1 MSGNNYAARA
11 LQTVFENVF
20 PPQCMA
26 CNSIVAQSGGSIV
39 AQSGG
44 LCGQCWTDTHFISGL
59 ICDKCGT
66 PLPGDGGSDAE
77 MCDECLIIARPWDKG
92 RGALIYKGAGRKLI
106 LGLKHGDRTDVGKN
120 AGKWLERAAS
130 EILNHNVIVAPVPLH
145 WTRFFKRR
153 YNQSAILAAGL
164 TARCGANMVPDL
176 LLRRQKTT
184 SLDGLSKEKRFETLQ
199 GAISTNPRTHHE
211 IAGMDVLIVDDV
223 MTSGA
228 TFAACAE
235 ACFKANAKSVCVL
248 ALARV
253 VKDA

>member
-26 CNSIVAQSGGSIV
+26 CNSLV

-44 LCGQCWTDTHFISGL
+44 LCGQCWGDTHFISGL
-59 ICDKCGT
+59 VCDKCGA
-66 PLPGDGGSDAE
+66 PLPGDEGGEDE
-77 MCDECLIIARPWDKG
+77 YCDDCLTIARPWNKG
-92 RGALIYKGAGRKLI
+92 RAALIYKGAGRNLI
-106 LGLKHGDRTDVGKN
+106 LGLKHGDRTEVGKS
-120 AGKWLERAAS
+120 AGKWLERAATG
-130 EILNHNVIVAPVPLH
+130 LLHHNVIVAPVPLH

-153 YNQSAILAAGL
+153 YNQSALLAESL
-164 TARCGANMVPDL
+164 TALTGARFVPDL
-176 LLRRQKTT
+176 LVRRKKTG
-184 SLDGLSKEKRFETLQ
+184 SLDGLTKEKRFETLQ
-199 GAISTNPRTHHE
+199 GAISVNPRNQHD
-211 IAGMDVLIVDDV
+211 IAGKEVLVVDDV

-228 TFAACAE
+228 TFAACTE
-235 ACFKANAKSVCVL
+235 ACFKARAKSVCVV